1 MKKFFA
7 KTLKRFDIDIMRGI
21 EEYFRV
27 IGESGM
33 R

>member
-1 MKKFFA
+1 MKKLFA
-7 KTLKRFDIDIMRGI
+7 KIFKRFDIDVMRGI

-27 IGESGM
+27 IGESGL